1 MVQQRGTITSVR
13 MKMTKSGIKPSESAE
28 SVRDFIFGNYWVNS
42 HKPDYHIEYP
52 QAKAFAD
59 RRVNQVLVDDDSDSE
74 TANDAIKA
82 ANKIVDS
89 IATVMDFLKDQGIEL
104 KVIGNN
110 YEVYYEGNRYSI
122 KHLFS
127 SYK

>member
-42 HKPDYHIEYP
+42 NKPDYHIEYP
-52 QAKAFAD
+52 QAEAFLK
-59 RRVNQVLVDDDSDSE
+59 RRVNPVMVDDDCDSK

-89 IATVMDFLKDQGIEL
+89 IATAIDFLRDQGIEL

-110 YEVYYEGNRYSI
+110 YEVYYEGNKYSL

>member
-13 MKMTKSGIKPSESAE
+13 MKMTKSGVKPSESAE

-52 QAKAFAD
+52 QAEAFLK
-59 RRVNQVLVDDDSDSE
+59 RRAYSVMVDDCDSK
-74 TANDAIKA
+74 TTNDAIKA

-89 IATVMDFLKDQGIEL
+89 IATAMDFLKDQGIEL
-104 KVIGNN
+104 KVID
-110 YEVYYEGNRYSI
+110 YEVYYEGNKYSLR
-122 KHLFS
+122 HLFS
-127 SYK
+127 SDK

>member
-1 MVQQRGTITSVR
+1 

-42 HKPDYHIEYP
+42 NKPDYHIEYP
-52 QAKAFAD
+52 QAEAFLK
-59 RRVNQVLVDDDSDSE
+59 RRAYSVMVDDCDSK
-74 TANDAIKA
+74 TTNDAVKA

-89 IATVMDFLKDQGIEL
+89 IATAMDFLKDQGIEL
-104 KVIGNN
+104 KVID
-110 YEVYYEGNRYSI
+110 YEVYYEGNKYSI

-127 SYK
+127 PYK

>member
-1 MVQQRGTITSVR
+1 MVQQRRTITPVR

-28 SVRDFIFGNYWVNS
+28 SVRDFIFGNYWIKSN
-42 HKPDYHIEYP
+42 KPEYHIEYP
-52 QAKAFAD
+52 QAEAFNE
-59 RRVNQVLVDDDSDSE
+59 RRVVHVYSDSK
-74 TANDAIKA
+74 TDNDAAVKA

-89 IATVMDFLKDQGIEL
+89 IATVMDFLRDQGIEL

-110 YEVYYEGNRYSI
+110 YEVYYEGNKYSI

-127 SYK
+127 PYK

>member
-1 MVQQRGTITSVR
+1 
-13 MKMTKSGIKPSESAE
+13 MKMIKSGIKPSESAE

-52 QAKAFAD
+52 QAEAFLK
-59 RRVNQVLVDDDSDSE
+59 RRVNSVMVDDDCDSK
-74 TANDAIKA
+74 TDNDAAIKA

-89 IATVMDFLKDQGIEL
+89 IATAMDFLRDQGIEL

-110 YEVYYEGNRYSI
+110 YEVYYEGNKYSI

-127 SYK
+127 PYK